1 MTFTPMAM
9 SARLLSHCARHQ
21 MAPIEQEEQRQGEQ
35 HVQPEQR
42 EPELPIIVPTQQP
55 VQEPDRS
62 GDHRKIAESEGQ
74 HHLPSERR
82 RMIVAEGRE
91 GPPYPEVED
100 QEDRDL
106 EGAQRA
112 RSGSSE

>member
-1 MTFTPMAM
+1 MSVARRKYAWLPGRFMTFTPMAM

-55 VQEPDRS
+55 VQDPDRS
-62 GDHRKIAESEGQ
+62 GDHGGVLSHVVNGMS
-74 HHLPSERR
+74 H
-82 RMIVAEGRE
+82 
-91 GPPYPEVED
+91 PPKNSVVI
-100 QEDRDL
+100 
-106 EGAQRA
+106 RA
-112 RSGSSE
+112 DAVTIFEYSAM